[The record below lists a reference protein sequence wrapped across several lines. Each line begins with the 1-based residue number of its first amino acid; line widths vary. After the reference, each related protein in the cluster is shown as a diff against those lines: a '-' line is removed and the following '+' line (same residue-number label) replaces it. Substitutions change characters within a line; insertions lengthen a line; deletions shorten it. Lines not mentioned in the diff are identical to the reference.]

1 MRWTLTA
8 LPSTIAI
15 TDCPA
20 TLSDPRFG
28 ASYAALEAAAHQPGE
43 RNIVLQGKPH
53 RVFTEAGGWSRPA
66 VVLPLDRFL
75 DIRVKFALRT
85 WRALSNVPVGAD
97 PAGLSGQRRS
107 RLIASLQALDGRQE
121 GASYRDIAN
130 VLFAA
135 GAISASSWKTHHL
148 RDRVIRTVKLGSDLM
163 QGDYRQLLL
172 HPYRGR
178 VPKAL
183 MRGGDLTPP

>member
-1 MRWTLTA
+1 M
-8 LPSTIAI
+8 
-15 TDCPA
+15 
-20 TLSDPRFG
+20 
-28 ASYAALEAAAHQPGE
+28 
-43 RNIVLQGKPH
+43 
-53 RVFTEAGGWSRPA
+53 
-66 VVLPLDRFL
+66 
-75 DIRVKFALRT
+75 

-97 PAGLSGQRRS
+97 PAALSGQRRS
-107 RLIASLQALDGRQE
+107 RLIASLRAIDGRNE

-130 VLFAA
+130 ALFAA
-135 GAISASSWKTHHL
+135 GPISASSWKTHHL

-183 MRGGDLTPP
+183 MRVAISHTPEIANPQRQPSSPS